1 MDAARLE
8 GDEREVRRTPLVKRA
23 KARWIRAEPQSHA
36 RNLGLAGTE
45 PRRCSRPCSHLLRA
59 S

>member
-23 KARWIRAEPQSHA
+23 NVRWIGPNR
-36 RNLGLAGTE
+36 RVTRGT
-45 PRRCSRPCSHLLRA
+45 SG
-59 S
+59 